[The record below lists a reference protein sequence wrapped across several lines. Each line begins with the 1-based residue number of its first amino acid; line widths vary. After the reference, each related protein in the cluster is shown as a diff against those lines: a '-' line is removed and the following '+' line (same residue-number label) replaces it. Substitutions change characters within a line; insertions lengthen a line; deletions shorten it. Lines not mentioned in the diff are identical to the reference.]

1 MLCQSKA
8 FCKWTM
14 FLLAYNYEL
23 AQAYKTR
30 LGILPWR
37 KTFKFFDNSVRI
49 VCGTILCSN
58 FFCCFVFKIPS
69 SFQIKFRDDQVEQL
83 ISQAILTPKFSPIHF
98 LKSFGKKTI
107 FCRKNF
113 VVTTR
118 EFFDDCCRL
127 RRRRRRCRC
136 RRRSVTR
143 LGYF

>member
-58 FFCCFVFKIPS
+58 FFCCFVFHGSATTHRVVRAPTGTHDVVFKTHNVSCVFLRICPRETLRTKDFQYYYNKKKRKTKSLFTFGFHSSMPS
-69 SFQIKFRDDQVEQL
+69 IGRQL
-83 ISQAILTPKFSPIHF
+83 M
-98 LKSFGKKTI
+98 
-107 FCRKNF
+107 
-113 VVTTR
+113 
-118 EFFDDCCRL
+118 FD
-127 RRRRRRCRC
+127 
-136 RRRSVTR
+136 
-143 LGYF
+143 

>member
-8 FCKWTM
+8 FCKQKM

-98 LKSFGKKTI
+98 LKSFGKKQFSVEKTLS
-107 FCRKNF
+107 
-113 VVTTR
+113 
-118 EFFDDCCRL
+118 L
-127 RRRRRRCRC
+127 RRA
-136 RRRSVTR
+136 SSLTTVVAYDDDVVVADV
-143 LGYF
+143 GVAV

>member
-98 LKSFGKKTI
+98 LKSFGKKQFSVEKTLS
-107 FCRKNF
+107 
-113 VVTTR
+113 
-118 EFFDDCCRL
+118 L
-127 RRRRRRCRC
+127 RRA
-136 RRRSVTR
+136 SSLTTVVAYDDDVVVADV
-143 LGYF
+143 GVAV